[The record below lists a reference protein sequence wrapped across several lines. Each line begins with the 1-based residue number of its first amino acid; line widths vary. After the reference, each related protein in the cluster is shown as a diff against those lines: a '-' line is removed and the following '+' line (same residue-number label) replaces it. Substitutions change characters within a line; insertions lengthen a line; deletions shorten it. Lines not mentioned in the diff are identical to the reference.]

1 MLSTDI
7 ANPLNWHDV
16 SESRSIDAE
25 QFDREE
31 RLRQRVRQLN
41 AQVDDLSRTL
51 RIPHND
57 LMDCVNRL
65 LATAQNRFRAR
76 TSSDARA

>member
-1 MLSTDI
+1 MISTDI
-7 ANPLNWHDV
+7 ASPLKWHDV

-41 AQVDDLSRTL
+41 AQIDDLSRTL

-65 LATAQNRFRAR
+65 LATAQQRFRAG
-76 TSSDARA
+76 TTGEARA